1 MRAWRCWRN
10 CSPIST
16 AADACLSGKASF
28 ANIAN
33 WTPLESGLTLVL
45 RNAVVEGVRAG
56 SHGKGFAVVAAEVRC
71 LARRPCRP
79 DAL

>member
-1 MRAWRCWRN
+1 M
-10 CSPIST
+10 
-16 AADACLSGKASF
+16 
-28 ANIAN
+28 
-33 WTPLESGLTLVL
+33 L